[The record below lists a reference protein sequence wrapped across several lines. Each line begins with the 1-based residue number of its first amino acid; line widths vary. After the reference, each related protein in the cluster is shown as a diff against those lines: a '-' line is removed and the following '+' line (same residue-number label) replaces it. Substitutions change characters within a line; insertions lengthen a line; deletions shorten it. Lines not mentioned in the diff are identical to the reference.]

1 VITADAHRIALT
13 ADLAE
18 TDIVEF
24 ERLLSR
30 GDVASL
36 ETATELLRG
45 EFAAGLHINEPPFED
60 WIANERRRV
69 SELAIA
75 ALGRLLTHYE
85 DRNDPDK
92 TAFLAAKLLAIDP
105 LQERVHQS
113 FMRARADQDRFESAL
128 QQYKICRDLLRK
140 ELAIEPSEAMRAL
153 QAEIVRRREAVRHAP
168 TAPAVETGGLLR
180 ILGDKPSGVMAV
192 AADMPPQ
199 LQGLDLTVPE
209 RPSIV
214 ILPFENLTG
223 DADSNHLAEGVRIDI
238 QAALIKITG
247 IFIIAAGS
255 ANAMRGRDT
264 ISAGKALGVSYV
276 LQGSL
281 RRSGPRLRMSAELI
295 DVHSGN
301 AIWTDSYDR
310 QFDDGFEVQDEIIG

>member
-1 VITADAHRIALT
+1 MTMLRINLLGEPRISASDDSAIRLPTKKVQALLIYLASPPGVARARDQLAGLLWSRNPEAQARTNLRQNLARLRKSLGDAKGVITADAHRIALT

-113 FMRARADQDRFESAL
+113 FMRAR
-128 QQYKICRDLLRK
+128 
-140 ELAIEPSEAMRAL
+140 
-153 QAEIVRRREAVRHAP
+153 
-168 TAPAVETGGLLR
+168 
-180 ILGDKPSGVMAV
+180 
-192 AADMPPQ
+192 
-199 LQGLDLTVPE
+199 
-209 RPSIV
+209 RP
-214 ILPFENLTG
+214 
-223 DADSNHLAEGVRIDI
+223 
-238 QAALIKITG
+238 
-247 IFIIAAGS
+247 GS
-255 ANAMRGRDT
+255 
-264 ISAGKALGVSYV
+264 V
-276 LQGSL
+276 
-281 RRSGPRLRMSAELI
+281 
-295 DVHSGN
+295 
-301 AIWTDSYDR
+301 
-310 QFDDGFEVQDEIIG
+310 